1 MLWDFGRQNFM
12 GVVDIFMLYASI
24 LTKKTEHGGL
34 K

>member
-1 MLWDFGRQNFM
+1 M

-24 LTKKTEHGGL
+24 LTQKTEHGGL